1 MSSQFSL
8 KKRFQ
13 SMTYAINGLKILWRE
28 QHNCRVH
35 LFVTA
40 LVLVFGLMLSI
51 SATQWILLLL
61 LIALVW
67 VAEALNTA
75 VEYLCDKVT
84 MEHDPLI
91 GKAKDV
97 AAAGVLIAS
106 IIAAVGG
113 LLLFLPA
120 VFEVFV

>member
-40 LVLVFGLMLSI
+40 LVLVFGLMSVSYTHL
-51 SATQWILLLL
+51 TLPTILL
-61 LIALVW
+61 V
-67 VAEALNTA
+67 
-75 VEYLCDKVT
+75 
-84 MEHDPLI
+84 
-91 GKAKDV
+91 
-97 AAAGVLIAS
+97 
-106 IIAAVGG
+106 
-113 LLLFLPA
+113 
-120 VFEVFV
+120 

>member
-106 IIAAVGG
+106 IIAAAGG

>member
-1 MSSQFSL
+1 
-8 KKRFQ
+8 
-13 SMTYAINGLKILWRE
+13 
-28 QHNCRVH
+28 
-35 LFVTA
+35 
-40 LVLVFGLMLSI
+40 
-51 SATQWILLLL
+51 
-61 LIALVW
+61 
-67 VAEALNTA
+67 
-75 VEYLCDKVT
+75 

-106 IIAAVGG
+106 IIAAAGG

>member
-1 MSSQFSL
+1 M
-8 KKRFQ
+8 
-13 SMTYAINGLKILWRE
+13 
-28 QHNCRVH
+28 
-35 LFVTA
+35 
-40 LVLVFGLMLSI
+40 
-51 SATQWILLLL
+51 LLL

-84 MEHDPLI
+84 TEHDPLI

-106 IIAAVGG
+106 IIAAMGG

-120 VFEVFV
+120 VFEVLA

>member
-1 MSSQFSL
+1 
-8 KKRFQ
+8 
-13 SMTYAINGLKILWRE
+13 MTFAINGLKILWHE

-35 LFVTA
+35 LFVTV
-40 LVLVFGLMLSI
+40 LVLVFGLMLSL
-51 SATQWILLLL
+51 SATQWVLLLL

-84 MEHDPLI
+84 TEHDPLI

-106 IIAAVGG
+106 IIAAMGG

-120 VFEVFV
+120 VFEVLA

>member
-106 IIAAVGG
+106 IIAAAGG

-120 VFEVFV
+120 VFEVFL